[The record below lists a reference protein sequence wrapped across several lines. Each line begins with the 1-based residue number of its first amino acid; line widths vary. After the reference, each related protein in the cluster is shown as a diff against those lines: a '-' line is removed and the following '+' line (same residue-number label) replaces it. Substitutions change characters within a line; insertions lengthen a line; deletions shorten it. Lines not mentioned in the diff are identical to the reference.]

1 MSLRQH
7 YTSILQ
13 ERHNLNSSILFSK
26 DPFAEIILL
35 LLEKIRNRY
44 WTICLCKHG
53 MELAFWVSLLEIVS
67 ALYHLPIPC
76 VAASRARQS
85 VQALRR
91 MAQDNR
97 QAQRLMSKTGLA
109 VSAESRG
116 VETGR
121 SSSPD
126 ECRDRASPWRAS
138 VSARNRRAD
147 AGDGQGGVWW

>member
-1 MSLRQH
+1 M
-7 YTSILQ
+7 
-13 ERHNLNSSILFSK
+13 
-26 DPFAEIILL
+26 ILL
-35 LLEKIRNRY
+35 LLEKIRNGY
-44 WTICLCKHG
+44 WTIYLCKHG
-53 MELAFWVSLLEIVS
+53 MELAFWVSLSEIVS

-85 VQALRR
+85 VQALCR

-109 VSAESRG
+109 ESAESRG

-126 ECRDRASPWRAS
+126 ECRDRAQPVTRLRLRAQPS
-138 VSARNRRAD
+138 SRRGGRARRRLVVWMRHRVGDFALIR
-147 AGDGQGGVWW
+147 AGDGTS